1 MPSSASTWGER
12 GEPASVAGWG
22 HTSHGGSASHL
33 LRSVSVDMI
42 GKEQCRAAYGK
53 SAITDQMIC
62 AGTSEGGKDAC
73 QVGRAKLRYHLL
85 GIFAYLDH
93 LIYLIYLDT
102 I

>member
-73 QVGRAKLRYHLL
+73 QVGRSKLRYHLL
-85 GIFAYLDH
+85 GIFAYLD
-93 LIYLIYLDT
+93 T